1 MSENKSPWGSGGSSG
16 GSNGSG
22 GKGSKKGG
30 DKPASPWGSTPG
42 KPDRSPTG
50 SGDRSAD
57 LDNVIQGF
65 KSRVKSVGPRGPRGS
80 GSGGGGGDFQMPSGL
95 PLIIAGGVTL
105 LLIISSMVFTV
116 QGNEQASILRFG
128 DHQRTLGEGLHFKLP
143 PPIETK
149 QVVNVTTRRQIT
161 VGIRQGRD
169 VPQESLM
176 LTGDE
181 NIVDVDFTV
190 FYVIKDLED
199 YLYKIDE
206 PDELVKSAAESVVRE
221 VIGKND
227 LDSIITTER
236 TRLVGQITEQLQEL
250 LDSYESGVD
259 IQQVQFQKTDP
270 PGPVVDAFDGVV
282 RAEQEAEANINDARR
297 EFNQVTLEAEGD
309 AARIIQEAEAYRDRV
324 VRDAEGEAA
333 RFREVYEEYRLAPR
347 VTRQRMYLETLEKIY
362 GGSEKIIIDS
372 EAGSGVVP
380 YLPLDQL
387 QQNRN
392 SNGGGQ

>member
-1 MSENKSPWGSGGSSG
+1 MAENKSPWGSG
-16 GSNGSG
+16 NDSG
-22 GKGSKKGG
+22 GKGSGKSG
-30 DKPASPWGSTPG
+30 KPSSPWGSGPN
-42 KPDRSPTG
+42 KPDRGPSG

-65 KSRVKSVGPRGPRGS
+65 KSRVRSGGPRGPRRG
-80 GSGGGGGDFQMPSGL
+80 GSGGGGDFNLPSGL
-95 PLIIAGGVTL
+95 PLIVVGGITL
-105 LLIISSMVFTV
+105 LLILFSMVFTV
-116 QGNEQASILRFG
+116 QGNEQAAILRFG

-161 VGIRQGRD
+161 VGVRGGRD

-190 FYVIKDLED
+190 FYIIKDLED
-199 YLYKIDE
+199 YLYKVDE
-206 PDELVKSAAESVVRE
+206 PDALVKSAAESVVRE

-227 LDSIITTER
+227 LDAIITTER
-236 TRLVGQITEQLQEL
+236 TRLVGQISDQLQEL

-270 PGPVVDAFDGVV
+270 PGQVVDAFDGVV

-309 AARIIQEAEAYRDRV
+309 AARIVQEAEAYRERV
-324 VRDAEGEAA
+324 VRDAEGEAQ
-333 RFREVYEEYRLAPR
+333 RFRQVYDEYALAPR

-387 QQNRN
+387 QQNRTN
-392 SNGGGQ
+392 SSSGGGR